1 MAAKKVVPG
10 VYAISL
16 GIVNAFLI
24 ETDHLTLIDTGLPG
38 SAEKILEAVRALGK
52 RPADIRHILVTHCHA
67 DHSGS
72 LAALKRATRAPAYM
86 HIADA
91 ALVRAGKSGRP
102 MTPAPGLINNLVF
115 RKFMTRLPRSVAPA
129 ETEHEVSSGEVLP
142 AAGGIRAFHTP
153 GHCAGHLVF
162 LWPRHG
168 GVLFAGDVAANI
180 LRLGLS
186 PGYED
191 LAEGRRSLA
200 RIAALQFAV
209 ACFGHGRAISR
220 VASKRFQQ
228 KWGALATRRA

>member
-1 MAAKKVVPG
+1 VAAKQVVPG

-38 SAEKILEAVRALGK
+38 SAEKVLEAVRALGK
-52 RPADIRHILVTHCHA
+52 RPADIRHILVTHCHV

-72 LAALKRATRAPAYM
+72 LAALKQATRAPAYM
-86 HIADA
+86 HPADA
-91 ALVRAGKSGRP
+91 TMVRAGKSGRP
-102 MTPAPGLINNLVF
+102 MTPAPGLINGLVF
-115 RKFMTRLPRSVAPA
+115 RKFMTGPPKGIAPA
-129 ETEHEVSSGEVLP
+129 EIEHEVRSGEDLP
-142 AAGGIRAFHTP
+142 AAGGIRAIHTP

-162 LWPRHG
+162 FWPRHG
-168 GVLFAGDVAANI
+168 GVLFVGDAAANI

-191 LAEGRRSLA
+191 LAEGKRSLA
-200 RIAALQFAV
+200 RISGLNFKA

-220 VASKRFQQ
+220 DASKRFQR
-228 KWGALATRRA
+228 KWS

>member
-1 MAAKKVVPG
+1 MAAKQVVPG
-10 VYAISL
+10 VYAIPL
-16 GIVNAFLI
+16 GVVNAFLI

-38 SAEKILEAVRALGK
+38 SAEKILESVRSLGK
-52 RPADIRHILVTHCHA
+52 RPADVRHILVTHCHA

-72 LAALKRATRAPAYM
+72 LAALKQATRAPAYM
-86 HIADA
+86 HPADA
-91 ALVRAGKSGRP
+91 TMVRAGKSGRR
-102 MTPAPGLINNLVF
+102 MTPAPGLINGLVF
-115 RKFMTRLPRSVAPA
+115 RKFMTGSPRSIAPA
-129 ETEHEVSSGEVLP
+129 EIEHDVGSGEVLP

-191 LAEGRRSLA
+191 LAEGKRSLA
-200 RIAALQFAV
+200 RVAALDFAV
-209 ACFGHGRAISR
+209 ACFGHGGAISR
-220 VASKRFQQ
+220 TASKRFQQ
-228 KWGALATRRA
+228 KWGALVAQRT